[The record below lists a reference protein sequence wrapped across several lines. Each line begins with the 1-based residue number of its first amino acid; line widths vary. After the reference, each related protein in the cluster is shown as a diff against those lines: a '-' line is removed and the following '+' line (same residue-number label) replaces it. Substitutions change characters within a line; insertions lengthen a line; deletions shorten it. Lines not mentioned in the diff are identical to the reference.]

1 MSAIHGLRFGSDPT
15 VGSDGR
21 DVDIDLGAT
30 VDLSVPIVFGKPD
43 SRAFSLPAATSAA
56 VEAGSFVG
64 DVRRGGSC
72 NCETHHLTPH
82 ADGTH
87 TEGPGHL
94 TAARSPV
101 RMSEPMCVALLVRVT
116 PRPLGDVADDVSG
129 NHRHDDLVVD
139 DVSVRDAIDAAVQ
152 ASTVAPWLPAP
163 RALIIATG
171 SGAARRQA
179 RFSGQNPPY
188 LTVDAAIAIR
198 ERGFMHLL
206 VDLPSIDREDDG
218 GLLAAHR
225 AFFDVPI
232 GLGADTAT
240 ATGPLPL
247 PLPRTVTELIAVDDD
262 VAVGLYALF
271 LQVAPIEADAAP
283 SRPVIAP
290 LRLSP
295 RPIAA
300 GAPS

>member
-1 MSAIHGLRFGSDPT
+1 MSATLSLRLGADANA
-15 VGSDGR
+15 DGAGDR
-21 DVDIDLGAT
+21 NLDVDVDLGAT
-30 VDLSVPIVFGKPD
+30 VDLSLPIRFGEPD

-56 VEAGSFVG
+56 VEGGGFVG

-94 TAARSPV
+94 LAARSPV
-101 RMSEPMCVALLVRVT
+101 RMSEPVCVALLVRVV
-116 PRPLGDVADDVSG
+116 PRPLGDVSDDVSG

-139 DVSVRDAIDAAVQ
+139 QASVSDAIDAVLA
-152 ASTVAPWLPAP
+152 AAAFDPRAIPSP

-171 SGAARRQA
+171 SGAERRRT
-179 RFSGQNPPY
+179 RFSGKNPPY
-188 LTVDAAIAIR
+188 LTVDAATAIQ

-225 AFFDVPI
+225 AFFEIPV
-232 GLGADTAT
+232 GLGSDTDGST
-240 ATGPLPL
+240 Q

-283 SRPVIAP
+283 SRPLIAP
-290 LRLSP
+290 LRLS
-295 RPIAA
+295 A
-300 GAPS
+300 GASS